1 VIEPHCAV
9 TSAADALARDAA
21 VPAPA
26 IRLDGKPAEP
36 RTGDTYR
43 IGSWPQSVSRKIES
57 SSVTMS
63 PPPATTAGL
72 SLRDREMWV

>member
-1 VIEPHCAV
+1 
-9 TSAADALARDAA
+9 
-21 VPAPA
+21 
-26 IRLDGKPAEP
+26 
-36 RTGDTYR
+36 
-43 IGSWPQSVSRKIES
+43 VSRKIES